1 MPMIILSI
9 RVETE
14 IIFYKNFKYFLGG
27 KGN

>member
-14 IIFYKNFKYFLGG
+14 IIFTKNFKYFLGT
-27 KGN
+27 KGT